1 MLVLEGKA
9 YLKTGLQNCAIGIED
24 GKIFSIKKTLRADD
38 RRDYNDM
45 LLLPSGIDIHTH
57 FRDPGL
63 TYKEDFGSGSTA
75 AACGGVTTAFDMP
88 NTLPPTTT
96 ARRFAEKLKMAGKKS
111 FIDFGLYGAL
121 SIASETKNLAKI
133 AHGFKLYLAPTT
145 GDLCV
150 KTEDLDELLESVQSK
165 GLPVIVHGEDSNKFG
180 EQKATDLVEYNKSR
194 PILAETSSVVLLK
207 EKGKDYHMTHVTCTD
222 MLGLTKGAGITTDVT
237 PHHLLLDCTMNL
249 KARGKV
255 NPPLRPP
262 AEREAMWKAFVEG
275 RIEMVASDHAPHTF
289 EEKELDF
296 LNAPAGIPGVETMMP
311 LLLRKVRSMDL
322 PLERLINAIC
332 ERPAELMRLSK
343 GRIEEGIDADI
354 VVVDLREIKLVKGKK
369 LHSKCEW
376 TPFEG
381 WEAVFPRAVYLRGNL
396 IVDKGEV
403 VEDVLGKAVPTIAS
417 MSSSSEKEESD

>member
-9 YLKTGLQNCAIGIED
+9 YLRTGLQNCAIGIED
-24 GKIFSIKKTLRADD
+24 GKIVSIKKTLRADD
-38 RRDYNDM
+38 RRDYNNM
-45 LLLPSGIDIHTH
+45 LLLPGGIDIHTH

-96 ARRFAEKLKMAGKKS
+96 ARRFVEKMKMAVKKS
-111 FIDFGLYGAL
+111 YIDFGLYGAL
-121 SIASETKNLAKI
+121 SILSETKNLTKV
-133 AHGFKLYLAPTT
+133 AHGMKLYLAPTT

-150 KTEDLDELLESVQSK
+150 KTEDLDDLLK
-165 GLPVIVHGEDSNKFG
+165 GLQSQELPIIVHGEDANKFS
-180 EQKATDLVEYNKSR
+180 EQKATNLVEYNLSR
-194 PILAETSSVVLLK
+194 PTHAETSSVLLLK
-207 EKGKDYHMTHVTCTD
+207 EKGKNLHMTHVTCAET
-222 MLGLTKGAGITTDVT
+222 LELTRSAGFTTDVT

-249 KARGKV
+249 GAKGKV
-255 NPPLRPP
+255 NPPLRLPV
-262 AEREAMWKAFVEG
+262 EREAMWKAFVDG
-275 RIEMVASDHAPHTF
+275 RIDMVASDHAPHTS

-296 LNAPAGIPGVETMMP
+296 INAPAGIPGIETMLP

-322 PLERLINAIC
+322 TLERLVNAVS
-332 ERPAELMRLSK
+332 ERPAELMGLGK
-343 GRIEEGIDADI
+343 GIIEEGMDADI
-354 VVVDLREIKLVKGKK
+354 VVVDLREVGVVKGRK

-381 WEAVFPRAVYLRGNL
+381 REAVFPKAVYLRGNL

-403 VEDVLGKAVPTIAS
+403 VEDALGKAVPTIVAK
-417 MSSSSEKEESD
+417 SSSPENEESD